1 MSDTTTHDTQRS
13 VPRQLSV
20 LAITSHRPGEI
31 RESVGAMAAR
41 TAVVTIEPSSA
52 RFGQVSETYRDTRD
66 AIRQHDP
73 DLILLDCFETMGT
86 VVTLL
91 ARRHDI
97 PLVARLVGDTWTGFG
112 STKLRDSDSFGEVL
126 RAGVHRACLG
136 MDEFVFDRADG
147 FVTVSRELQEIAAQR
162 TDCPPERIG
171 VVPVPLT
178 TDTLANGSAVAGRR
192 ALGIEEDTI
201 ALTVTNLK
209 FKAKFDGVKT
219 ALSELAPLLRSDS
232 EVAYVVAGGGRYES
246 ELRESL
252 ERRFE
257 EPVRDQVYLPGY
269 VDEVSDL
276 YAAADLFVYVSY
288 RDGYPNAVLEAQTAE
303 LPVVANAAHG
313 MRDQITH
320 GTTGLLFET
329 GTDGE
334 LRANIES
341 LLANPQLRRDLGTA
355 ARQRV
360 LRENSPAQVSTQL
373 AETLQRI
380 LSHVE
385 G

>member
-1 MSDTTTHDTQRS
+1 MSETTIYDLQRS
-13 VPRQLSV
+13 ESRQLSV

-31 RESVGAMAAR
+31 RESVEAMAAH

-52 RFGQVSETYRDTRD
+52 RFGQISETYRDTRD
-66 AIRQHDP
+66 AIWQHDP
-73 DLILLDCFETMGT
+73 DVILLDCFETMGT

-112 STKLRDSDSFGEVL
+112 STRVRDANSFEEVM

-147 FVTVSRELQEIAAQR
+147 FVTVSRELQGIAADR
-162 TDCPPERIG
+162 TGCPPERIG

-178 TDTLANGSAVAGRR
+178 TDTLEKGSPAAGRR
-192 ALGIEEDTI
+192 ALGIEEETVV
-201 ALTVTNLK
+201 LTVTNLK
-209 FKAKFDGVKT
+209 FEEKFEGVET
-219 ALSELAPLLRSDS
+219 TLSELAPLLRNDS

-288 RDGYPNAVLEAQTAE
+288 RDGYPNAVLEAQTAQ

-320 GTTGLLFET
+320 GETGLLFET
-329 GTDGE
+329 GSDGA
-334 LRANIES
+334 LRDKVES
-341 LLANPQLRRDLGTA
+341 LLADHQLRRDLGTA

-360 LRENSPAQVSTQL
+360 MRENSPAQVSAQL

-380 LSHVE
+380 LSHVK

>member
-1 MSDTTTHDTQRS
+1 MSESTIDDPQRS
-13 VPRQLSV
+13 EGRHLSV

-31 RESVGAMAAR
+31 RKSVDGMAAH

-52 RFGQVSETYRDTRD
+52 RFGQISETYRDTRD
-66 AIRQHDP
+66 AIQRYDP
-73 DLILLDCFETMGT
+73 DVILLDCFETMGT

-97 PLVARLVGDTWTGFG
+97 PVVARLVGDTWTGFG
-112 STKLRDSDSFGEVL
+112 STRLRDADSLGEVM
-126 RAGVHRACLG
+126 RAGVHRACLE

-147 FVTVSRELQEIAAQR
+147 FVTVSRELQGIAAER
-162 TDCPPERIG
+162 TGCPPERIG

-178 TDTLANGSAVAGRR
+178 TDTLEKGSASAGRR
-192 ALGIEEDTI
+192 ALGIEEETI
-201 ALTVTNLK
+201 VLTVTNLK
-209 FKAKFDGVKT
+209 FEEKFEGVDT
-219 ALSELAPLLRSDS
+219 TLSELAPVLRDDS
-232 EVAYVVAGGGRYES
+232 ELAYVVAGGGRYED
-246 ELRESL
+246 ELQNRV
-252 ERRFE
+252 ERRFD

-276 YAAADLFVYVSY
+276 YAVADLFVYVSY

-320 GTTGLLFET
+320 GETGLLFET

-334 LRANIES
+334 LRRTVES
-341 LLANPQLRRDLGTA
+341 LIANPQLRRDLGTA

-360 LRENSPAQVSTQL
+360 MRENDPEQVNTQM
-373 AETLQRI
+373 AETVQRI
-380 LSHVE
+380 LAHIE